1 MVNDYIIANDMLRIR
16 TNTWTVHWYIQSAA
30 NRIFFSTQKICILP
44 FVVCCPLTYYI
55 LGKVNFTRLDF
66 AFFCMAPLKYTCVES
81 YMGDYYLSWNFPY
94 CFSNISLIKFAAG
107 IFYSISIYKLYWID
121 VLFIWKI
128 TLCKIPFVNGSENC
142 HSLDAFIQNILSTPV
157 HVLHTFGRLTCA
169 HTKIKWLHCPR

>member
-1 MVNDYIIANDMLRIR
+1 MVKDFIITNDILGIR
-16 TNTWTVHWYIQSAA
+16 TSTWTVHWCIKSAA

-94 CFSNISLIKFAAG
+94 CFSNLSLIKFTGG
-107 IFYSISIYKLYWID
+107 IFYSISIYQVILNRCMSNK
-121 VLFIWKI
+121 VLFIWI
-128 TLCKIPFVNGSENC
+128 M
-142 HSLDAFIQNILSTPV
+142 
-157 HVLHTFGRLTCA
+157 
-169 HTKIKWLHCPR
+169 

>member
-16 TNTWTVHWYIQSAA
+16 TSTWTVHWYIQSAA

-94 CFSNISLIKFAAG
+94 CFSNLSLIKFTGG
-107 IFYSISIYKLYWID
+107 IFYSISIYQVILNRCPIKYYLYE
-121 VLFIWKI
+121 
-128 TLCKIPFVNGSENC
+128 LCKIPFIMEVRIVILLM
-142 HSLDAFIQNILSTPV
+142 HSFKIFSAPLF
-157 HVLHTFGRLTCA
+157 TCYI
-169 HTKIKWLHCPR
+169 HLGD

>member
-1 MVNDYIIANDMLRIR
+1 MVKDVIITNDILRIR
-16 TNTWTVHWYIQSAA
+16 TSTWTVHWCIQSAA

-94 CFSNISLIKFAAG
+94 CFSNQSLIKFAGG
-107 IFYSISIYKLYWID
+107 IFYSISIYQVILNRCPIKYYLYE
-121 VLFIWKI
+121 
-128 TLCKIPFVNGSENC
+128 LCKIPFIMEVR
-142 HSLDAFIQNILSTPV
+142 IVILSMHSFKIFSAP
-157 HVLHTFGRLTCA
+157 LFTCYI
-169 HTKIKWLHCPR
+169 HLGD